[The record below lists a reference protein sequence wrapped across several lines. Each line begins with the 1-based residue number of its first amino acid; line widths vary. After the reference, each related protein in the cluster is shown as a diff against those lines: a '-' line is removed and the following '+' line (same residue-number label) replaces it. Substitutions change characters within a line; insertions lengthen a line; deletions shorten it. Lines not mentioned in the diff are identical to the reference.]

1 MLEPPA
7 ELTMAATSVGYPSP
21 PALVVLIRVG
31 NESRNESRN
40 MVGRM
45 AGALAFAALAAACGG
60 SSGLMSSQAAP
71 SPVVLADTSPGQLQ
85 IGLFISMGGY
95 DRSTRDGARVD
106 INVTAGGHPV
116 RFTRNEGVTCNGTA
130 LTRFVGA
137 FEGTFPL
144 DRISGKPMTCEYVSG
159 TKSASVTLPV
169 PRKLRILTP
178 REGEAV
184 PRGARTEITYDA
196 DPGGEPPWAVVALS
210 ADAKA
215 SALPVN
221 TTAARA
227 SLDTSNLTPGSG
239 SISLTQQVI
248 LRGILAPAFRPVTGM
263 ANLMTSIQ
271 VVWH

>member
-1 MLEPPA
+1 MPE
-7 ELTMAATSVGYPSP
+7 
-21 PALVVLIRVG
+21 
-31 NESRNESRN
+31 ESRN
-40 MVGRM
+40 MVGRL

-60 SSGLMSSQAAP
+60 SSGLTSSQPAP
-71 SPVVLADTSPGQLQ
+71 SPVILADTSPGRFQVSV
-85 IGLFISMGGY
+85 FVSMGGY
-95 DRSTRDGARVD
+95 DRTSRDSATLD
-106 INVTAGGHPV
+106 INVTAGGHPI

-144 DRISGKPMTCEYVSG
+144 DGISGKAMTCEYVSG
-159 TKSASVTLPV
+159 TKSASVTLAM

-184 PRGARTEITYDA
+184 SRGARTDITYDA
-196 DPGGEPPWAVVALS
+196 DPSGAPPWGVVAIS

-215 SALPVN
+215 SALPMN
-221 TTAARA
+221 TTSTHSA
-227 SLDTSNLTPGSG
+227 LDTSTFTPGPG
-239 SISLTQQVI
+239 SIALTQQVI

-271 VVWH
+271 VVWR